1 MQLMKRLDLR
11 TPKFNSVDAV
21 VPRPSILGVLAAAAM
36 LVATSVV
43 AAGNTDKSDAR
54 VRYEKDRAACM
65 SGKSHQDRETCL
77 KEAGAAL
84 AAAQRGNL
92 PVADKNT
99 YEQNRLV
106 RCNAL
111 PVPDRED
118 CVRRMN
124 GEGVVAGSVE
134 NGGIYRELVRTITPA
149 KVN

>member
-1 MQLMKRLDLR
+1 MKMTKMFDSGKLPFRVNDDKVL
-11 TPKFNSVDAV
+11 
-21 VPRPSILGVLAAAAM
+21 RPSTWAALAAAAL
-36 LVATSVV
+36 LVATTAV
-43 AAGNTDKSDAR
+43 AAGNTDKSEAR

-77 KEAGAAL
+77 KETVAAL
-84 AAAQRGNL
+84 AAAERGNL

-99 YEQNRLV
+99 YERNRLV